1 MSTPEKHPEHDEALL
16 LRDAMIAGLAGA
28 AGDLSESAKS
38 LYRASVLSRTQR
50 FALFAALFLIVL
62 LCGGLL
68 VVALQNRSN
77 GAQIRDCTEPGG
89 KCAQRGQ
96 QQTADAIAQ
105 LVLYDQAAAY
115 CSPRTTTQV
124 TFRSCVA
131 DYVSQN
137 TPKAK

>member
-1 MSTPEKHPEHDEALL
+1 MPEQHPEHEEALL

-28 AGDLSESAKS
+28 AGDLSESAKA
-38 LYRASVLSRTQR
+38 LYRASVLTKVQR
-50 FALFAALFLIVL
+50 AVLFASLVAILAA
-62 LCGGLL
+62 CGGLL

-77 GAQIRDCTEPGG
+77 GARISDCTEPTG

-105 LVLYDQAAAY
+105 LVVYNQGAAY
-115 CSPRTTTQV
+115 CAPRTTTQV

-137 TPKAK
+137 APKPK